1 MTDIV
6 MRTGLALAVSASAI
20 GLYLLYNWRLKRRAS
35 GLLVDLGPMR
45 SNAAILL
52 YFTTPQCIPCKTMQR
67 PAIQKVQSILGD
79 RLQVLEVDAT
89 QEPDLAKRWGVLSV
103 PTTFLIDSR
112 GQLHHV
118 NHGVTSAEKLL
129 AEFQSILSS

>member
-1 MTDIV
+1 
-6 MRTGLALAVSASAI
+6 
-20 GLYLLYNWRLKRRAS
+20 
-35 GLLVDLGPMR
+35 MR

-52 YFTTPQCIPCKTMQR
+52 YFTTPHCAPCKTLQR

-89 QEPDLAKRWGVLSV
+89 QEADLAKRWGVLSV

-112 GQLHHV
+112 GQLRHV

-129 AEFQSILSS
+129 AKFRSTLAAR